1 MAKKEN
7 TEVEVKKTNSVV
19 VENTLKA
26 ISLEEFGMTEVCAS
40 DIKIPLALLMQKMS
54 VLVDEEKAK
63 AGEIRGSLEGNLL
76 GGVDKPFYFVPL
88 QIQNVWVE
96 KIPAT
101 KKFVGVYPRTR
112 LNEKQDLTYIN
123 DQGEE
128 VVRTKQIDVFCM
140 SLEELNSGEALP
152 YKLSFKVTSYD
163 AGKTMITLATKLMMF
178 GKPLYNYVFKVSTI
192 KKENDKGS
200 FYVFDLSQDKTPEGK
215 SVYSVPSTHQLCQ
228 YWASQVGSGK
238 VVADDSADVDTSFDV
253 KSFTE
258 EKF

>member
-1 MAKKEN
+1 MSKKQT
-7 TEVEVKKTNSVV
+7 TEVAVKEVPQAV
-19 VENTLKA
+19 VESALKT
-26 ISLEEFGMTEVCAS
+26 ISLEDFGMTEVCAS

-54 VLVDEEKAK
+54 VMVDEEKAK

-76 GGVDKPFYFVPL
+76 GGVDKSFTFVPL

-101 KKFVGVYPRTR
+101 KKFVSVYPRTR
-112 LNEKQDLTYIN
+112 LNEKQDLTYTN
-123 DQGEE
+123 EQGEE

-140 SLEELNSGEALP
+140 DLAELNSGEALP

-192 KKENDKGS
+192 KKENDKGT
-200 FYVFDLSQDKTPEGK
+200 FYVFDLAQDKTPEGK
-215 SVYSVPSTHQLCQ
+215 SVYSSPSTHQLCQ

-238 VVADDSADVDTSFDV
+238 VVAHDEADLDTSFDT
-253 KSFTE
+253 KSYSE
-258 EKF
+258 QKF